1 MTTKN
6 PSIRWG
12 KPLSV
17 LFWTLFT
24 LGLGVFPVQAGIANT
39 MHNLSASS
47 AATNNRV
54 GATDANGEICAFCHT
69 PHAADTTAPVPLW
82 NKQLN
87 TGATYTTY
95 ATLNSSSI
103 DGEILPVG
111 SISLA
116 CLSCLVGAQAMD
128 NLINAPGSGGYD
140 VTGGGANGLGYTWS
154 GTRVD
159 ATGKMINSA
168 TSLAMLGNDLS
179 NDHPIGI
186 RYCGG
191 GPTNAA
197 PGTAC
202 VDPDF
207 VVPTSGVVNGNTVFW
222 VDTTGGTAGRNKT
235 DMQLYTRTFAGA
247 TAAPSV
253 ECGSCHDPHADE
265 TVPNPGGLPNAGP
278 TFLRIA
284 NTNSNVCLACHV
296 K

>member
-1 MTTKN
+1 MTKAKRGWR
-6 PSIRWG
+6 S
-12 KPLSV
+12 PLAV
-17 LFWTLFT
+17 LFWSL
-24 LGLGVFPVQAGIANT
+24 LSVGMGVLPVQAGIANT
-39 MHNLSASS
+39 KHNLSPSS
-47 AATNNRV
+47 TAGNNSV
-54 GATDANGEICAFCHT
+54 SSGTDEICVFCHT

-82 NKQLN
+82 NKRLL

-116 CLSCLVGAQAMD
+116 CLSCHDGTQAMD

-140 VTGGGANGLGYTWS
+140 VTGGGANGLGYTWQ
-154 GTRVD
+154 GTRVN
-159 ATGKMINSA
+159 AAGMLTNST

-186 RYCGG
+186 KYCGG

-202 VDPDF
+202 TDPDF
-207 VVPTSGVVNGNTVFW
+207 VAPVSGVVNGNTVFW
-222 VDTTGGTAGRNKT
+222 VDTTGGTAARNKT
-235 DMQLYTRTFAGA
+235 DMQLYTRTFGTGAG
-247 TAAPSV
+247 PSV
-253 ECGSCHDPHADE
+253 ECGSCHDPHADPA
-265 TVPNPGGLPNAGP
+265 TPNPGGLPSSGA
-278 TFLRIA
+278 TFLRVA
-284 NTNSNVCLACHV
+284 NTNSAVCLACHV

>member
-1 MTTKN
+1 MRRN
-6 PSIRWG
+6 NGGWG
-12 KPLSV
+12 RPV
-17 LFWTLFT
+17 AALFWTMLS
-24 LGLGVFPVQAGIANT
+24 LGLGVLPAQAGIANT
-39 MHNLSASS
+39 KHNLSPSS
-47 AATNNRV
+47 APGNNSVAV
-54 GATDANGEICAFCHT
+54 GGGTDEICVFCHT

-82 NKQLN
+82 NKRLN

-116 CLSCLVGAQAMD
+116 CLSCHDGAQAMD

-140 VTGGGANGLGYTWS
+140 VTGGGTNGLGYTWQ

-159 ATGKMINSA
+159 TATGRLINST

-186 RYCGG
+186 KYCGG
-191 GPTNAA
+191 GPNNAT
-197 PGTAC
+197 PGANC

-207 VVPTSGVVNGNTVFW
+207 VAPVSGVVNGNTVFW
-222 VDTTGGTAGRNKT
+222 VDTTGGTAARNKT
-235 DMQLYTRTFAGA
+235 DMQLYTRTFVGGGAG
-247 TAAPSV
+247 PSV
-253 ECGSCHDPHADE
+253 ECGSCHDPHADAA
-265 TVPNPGGLPNAGP
+265 TPNPGGLPSSGA
-278 TFLRIA
+278 TFLRISNA
-284 NTNSNVCLACHV
+284 NSAVCLACHV

>member
-1 MTTKN
+1 MTTMKRHN
-6 PSIRWG
+6 WKSALR
-12 KPLSV
+12 LA
-17 LFWTLFT
+17 LWTVGT
-24 LGLGVFPVQAGIANT
+24 MILGVLPVQAGIANT
-39 MHNLSASS
+39 KHNLSPSS
-47 AATNNRV
+47 AAGNNKV
-54 GATDANGEICAFCHT
+54 TAGTDEICVFCHT

-82 NKQLN
+82 NKRLT

-95 ATLNSSSI
+95 ASLNSSSI

-116 CLSCLVGAQAMD
+116 CLSCHDGAQAMD

-140 VTGGGANGLGYTWS
+140 VTGGGTNGLGYTWS

-159 ATGKMINSA
+159 TATGRMINTA
-168 TSLAMLGNDLS
+168 TSLAMLDSDLS

-186 RYCGG
+186 KYCGG
-191 GPTNAA
+191 GPTAAA

-207 VVPTSGVVNGNTVFW
+207 VAPSSGTVNGNQVFW
-222 VDTTGGTAGRNKT
+222 VNTTGGTATRNKT
-235 DMQLYTRTFAGA
+235 DMQLYTRDFATGA
-247 TAAPSV
+247 GPSV
-253 ECGSCHDPHADE
+253 ECGSCHDPHADD
-265 TVPNPGGLPNAGP
+265 TVANPGGLPNSGA

-284 NTNSNVCLACHV
+284 NTNSAVCLACHV

>member
-1 MTTKN
+1 M
-6 PSIRWG
+6 G
-12 KPLSV
+12 V
-17 LFWTLFT
+17 L
-24 LGLGVFPVQAGIANT
+24 PAQAGIANT
-39 MHNLSASS
+39 KHNLSPSS
-47 AATNNRV
+47 TAGNNSV
-54 GATDANGEICAFCHT
+54 SAGTDEICVFCHT

-82 NKQLN
+82 NKRLN

-116 CLSCLVGAQAMD
+116 CLSCHDGTQAMD

-140 VTGGGANGLGYTWS
+140 VTGGGANGLGYTWQ
-154 GTRVD
+154 GTRVN
-159 ATGKMINSA
+159 AAGMLTNST

-186 RYCGG
+186 KYCGG

-202 VDPDF
+202 TDPDF
-207 VVPTSGVVNGNTVFW
+207 VAPTSGVVNGNTVFW
-222 VDTTGGTAGRNKT
+222 VDTTGGTAARNKT
-235 DMQLYTRTFAGA
+235 DMQLYTRTFATGA
-247 TAAPSV
+247 GPSV
-253 ECGSCHDPHADE
+253 ECGSCHDPHADP
-265 TVPNPGGLPNAGP
+265 TTPNPGGLPSSGA
-278 TFLRIA
+278 TFLRVA
-284 NTNSNVCLACHV
+284 NTNSAVCLACHV

>member
-1 MTTKN
+1 MTTN
-6 PSIRWG
+6 NRSTRWG
-12 KPLSV
+12 TPMSV
-17 LFWTLFT
+17 LLGLAFS
-24 LGLGVFPVQAGIANT
+24 LGLGVLPVQAGIANT
-39 MHNLSASS
+39 KHNLSPSS
-47 AATNNRV
+47 TPGNNLV
-54 GATDANGEICAFCHT
+54 STGTDEICVFCHT

-82 NKQLN
+82 NKRLN

-116 CLSCLVGAQAMD
+116 CLSCHDGTQAMD

-140 VTGGGANGLGYTWS
+140 VTGGGANGLGYTWA
-154 GTRVD
+154 GTRVN
-159 ATGKMINSA
+159 AAGMMINST
-168 TSLAMLGNDLS
+168 TSLAMLGSDLS

-186 RYCGG
+186 KYCGG
-191 GPTNAA
+191 GPTNAS

-207 VVPTSGVVNGNTVFW
+207 VAPTSGVVNGNTVFW
-222 VDTTGGTAGRNKT
+222 VDTTGGTASRNKT
-235 DMQLYTRTFAGA
+235 DMQLYTRTFATGA
-247 TAAPSV
+247 GPSV
-253 ECGSCHDPHADE
+253 ECGSCHDPHADP
-265 TVPNPGGLPNAGP
+265 TTPNPGGLPSSGA

>member
-1 MTTKN
+1 MTRLKWKWSR
-6 PSIRWG
+6 PAAA
-12 KPLSV
+12 L
-17 LFWTLFT
+17 LWTV
-24 LGLGVFPVQAGIANT
+24 LGLGAGVLPAQAGIANT
-39 MHNLSASS
+39 KHNLSPSS
-47 AATNNRV
+47 TAGNNSVAV
-54 GATDANGEICAFCHT
+54 GGGTDEICVFCHT

-82 NKQLN
+82 NKRLN

-116 CLSCLVGAQAMD
+116 CLSCHDGTQAMD

-140 VTGGGANGLGYTWS
+140 VTGGGANGLGYTWQGS
-154 GTRVD
+154 RVD
-159 ATGKMINSA
+159 ATGKLINSA
-168 TSLAMLGNDLS
+168 TSLAMLGSDLS

-186 RYCGG
+186 KYCGG

-202 VDPDF
+202 TDPDF
-207 VVPTSGVVNGNTVFW
+207 VAPTSGVVNGNTVFW
-222 VDTTGGTAGRNKT
+222 VDTTGGTAARNKT
-235 DMQLYTRTFAGA
+235 DMQLYTRTFTAGGA
-247 TAAPSV
+247 GPSV
-253 ECGSCHDPHADE
+253 ECGSCHDPHADN
-265 TVPNPGGLPNAGP
+265 TTPNPGGLPNSGA

-284 NTNSNVCLACHV
+284 NTNSAVCLACHV

>member
-1 MTTKN
+1 MMN
-6 PSIRWG
+6 DRSGWR
-12 KPLSV
+12 KPLAMV
-17 LFWTLFT
+17 FWSLLSF
-24 LGLGVFPVQAGIANT
+24 GLGVLPVQAGIANT
-39 MHNLSASS
+39 KHNLSPSS
-47 AATNNRV
+47 AAGNNKV
-54 GATDANGEICAFCHT
+54 TAGTDEICVFCHT

-82 NKQLN
+82 NKRLT

-116 CLSCLVGAQAMD
+116 CLSCHDGAQAMD

-140 VTGGGANGLGYTWS
+140 VTGGGPTGLGYTWS

-159 ATGKMINSA
+159 ANGAMINSA

-186 RYCGG
+186 KYCGG
-191 GPTNAA
+191 GPSSAA
-197 PGTAC
+197 PATAC

-207 VVPTSGVVNGNTVFW
+207 MAPASATVNGNLVFW
-222 VDTTGGTAGRNKT
+222 VDTAGGTASRNKT
-235 DMQLYTRTFAGA
+235 DMQLYTRAFASGNG
-247 TAAPSV
+247 PSV
-253 ECGSCHDPHADE
+253 ECGSCHDPHADN
-265 TVPNPGGLPNAGP
+265 TVANPGGLPNSGA
-278 TFLRIA
+278 TFLRIS
-284 NTNSNVCLACHV
+284 NTNSAVCLACHV